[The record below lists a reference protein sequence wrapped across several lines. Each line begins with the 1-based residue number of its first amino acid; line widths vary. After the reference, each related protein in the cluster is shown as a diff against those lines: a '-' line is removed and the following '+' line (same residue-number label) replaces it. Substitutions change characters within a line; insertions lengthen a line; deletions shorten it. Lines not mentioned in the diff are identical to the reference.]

1 MKIYITRHGQ
11 TNFNK
16 ERKVCGLSDIELN
29 ENGLNQAEILKQKII
44 KKNLNFDYI
53 FVSPLKRARATVA
66 PIEQFFNKKAIIDN
80 RLIEFNFGEKEACDF
95 DDPLFRK
102 KREEPFMYFEKGES
116 MVKAASRVYS
126 FLDDLIKNY
135 EKDASILIV
144 SHATTSK
151 LINSYF
157 VSQSLEEF
165 NSFKISNCE
174 LIEYTI

>member
-1 MKIYITRHGQ
+1 
-11 TNFNK
+11 
-16 ERKVCGLSDIELN
+16 
-29 ENGLNQAEILKQKII
+29 
-44 KKNLNFDYI
+44 
-53 FVSPLKRARATVA
+53 
-66 PIEQFFNKKAIIDN
+66 
-80 RLIEFNFGEKEACDF
+80 
-95 DDPLFRK
+95 
-102 KREEPFMYFEKGES
+102 MYFEKGES

>member
-80 RLIEFNFGEKEACDF
+80 RLIEFNFGEKEACD
-95 DDPLFRK
+95 LMILYLEK
-102 KREEPFMYFEKGES
+102 KEKSLLCILKRE
-116 MVKAASRVYS
+116 
-126 FLDDLIKNY
+126 N
-135 EKDASILIV
+135 
-144 SHATTSK
+144 
-151 LINSYF
+151 
-157 VSQSLEEF
+157 QW
-165 NSFKISNCE
+165 
-174 LIEYTI
+174 